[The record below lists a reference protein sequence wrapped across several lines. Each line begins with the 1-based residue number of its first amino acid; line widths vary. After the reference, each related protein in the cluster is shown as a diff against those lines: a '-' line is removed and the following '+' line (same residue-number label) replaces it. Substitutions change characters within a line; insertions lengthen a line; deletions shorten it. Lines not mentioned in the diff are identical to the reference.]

1 MSAAL
6 HNSQPPEASLMA
18 PETSCPSH
26 ADRHIAGGADEGVGL
41 LSCLPAHDVRLLLPP
56 YETVNRLASLR
67 ASKI

>member
-26 ADRHIAGGADEGVGL
+26 ADRHIAGGADEGVGSFSAANCNDFRS
-41 LSCLPAHDVRLLLPP
+41 LSPQN
-56 YETVNRLASLR
+56 ETVNRLASLR

>member
-26 ADRHIAGGADEGVGL
+26 ADRHIAGGADEGVGTL
-41 LSCLPAHDVRLLLPP
+41 FCLPTA
-56 YETVNRLASLR
+56 EA
-67 ASKI
+67 